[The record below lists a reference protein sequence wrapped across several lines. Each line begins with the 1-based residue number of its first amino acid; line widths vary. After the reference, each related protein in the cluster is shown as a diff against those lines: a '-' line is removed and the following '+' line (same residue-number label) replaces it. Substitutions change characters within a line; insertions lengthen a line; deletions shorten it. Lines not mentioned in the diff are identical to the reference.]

1 MTHPQDMFQN
11 YMASPGYQMTPE
23 QEQQQQQQH
32 FSPHATPPSQQPMHP
47 GLPNMH
53 NTPQAAAF
61 SPSAGFP
68 VQMYPPQFTPQQ
80 QQPSPQQQQQQQQQM
95 NFAAAQG
102 MHFPPNQNMRFP
114 PGQIP
119 FQRPQQQQQQQPVMN
134 PNAPHPGM
142 MYNNPAAFMQQHP
155 QQAMHQP
162 GMRPMPN
169 PQFINTFSR
178 SPNGY
183 PMQAVAASSPMN
195 PYQQQQMQQ
204 QMYHHQQQQH
214 QQHQFMHAR
223 PPTPQQYQHQ
233 IQIQMQQQQHH
244 HHQQQPPQP
253 QAPARPRRAAR
264 NTKKKVTY
272 EESSEDEEDLVRS
285 YLFQAH
291 VTLLLSHTHKLVFS

>member
-23 QEQQQQQQH
+23 QEQQQQQH

-155 QQAMHQP
+155 QQAMHQQ

-204 QMYHHQQQQH
+204 QMYHQQQ

-233 IQIQMQQQQHH
+233 IQIQMQQH
-244 HHQQQPPQP
+244 HHQQPHQQPPQP

-285 YLFQAH
+285 YLFQSH
-291 VTLLLSHTHKLVFS
+291 VTLHLSHTHKSVFP